1 MVYGRY
7 NELVFMGFVNQL
19 IHITFGGTILY
30 KVGPPNDSVQLVQI
44 TPITMIYATY
54 NYSIHGVY
62 KPSNITGGHHPVPP
76 LRLLETSRNA
86 KRDEQPE
93 WFSWGNWRL
102 STLW

>member
-44 TPITMIYATY
+44 TPIIMVYGTY
-54 NYSIHGVY
+54 NYS
-62 KPSNITGGHHPVPP
+62 
-76 LRLLETSRNA
+76 
-86 KRDEQPE
+86 
-93 WFSWGNWRL
+93 
-102 STLW
+102 